1 MAAISTTFASDQGV
15 APRSSLTTRLRVALS
30 VAVFALSVLVLGI
43 EAAAAGF
50 EADEADYVATSRYF
64 GYLFLQGDVARKE
77 WGSNHWTRTQP
88 PLTRYIVGAWLSA
101 RGYDLEKLNQP
112 YVSTASSFEVNR
124 QKGRVP
130 TDDVLAS
137 ARQPMVLLGAGAIA
151 LLFLLGATLGG
162 TATGLVTAVLSL
174 SSPFVRYTLVHVW
187 AEAPLALFL
196 VLSAL
201 LAAVGL
207 KRVLAGGGVFAWGI
221 ALGVALGLASA
232 TKLTGLVGLV
242 VLPGAATLAAVWLLR
257 AGRPDAARRIIGWAT
272 VSCVVAVALFVAV
285 NPYLWRGPVAGLV
298 GMLEERRDEM
308 AFQQEQWPE
317 YAVLAWSER
326 PWLTVSGSLQVG
338 PLAETPAAAP
348 VNLPFLVVGI
358 VGTAMLLRQAG
369 PISPVGMLV
378 AWMLG
383 YVVAILVGLG
393 LTYPRYFMPTTLF
406 FLPALAL
413 GFVIAVRAVWHRAS
427 QIIVSAR
434 TQTIQPGG

>member
-1 MAAISTTFASDQGV
+1 MAAISTTIASDPGV

-30 VAVFALSVLVLGI
+30 VAVFALAVLVLGV
-43 EAAAAGF
+43 EAGAAGF

-64 GYLFLQGDVARKE
+64 GYLFLQGDVARKA

-137 ARQPMVLLGAGAIA
+137 ARQPMVLLGAGAITM
-151 LLFLLGATLGG
+151 LFLLGTTLGG
-162 TATGLVTAVLSL
+162 TATGLVTAALAL

-196 VLSAL
+196 VLAAL
-201 LAAVGL
+201 LAAIGL
-207 KRVLAGGGVFAWGI
+207 KRVLAGGSVLAWGI

-242 VLPGAATLAAVWLLR
+242 ALSGAAALAAVWLVR
-257 AGRPDAARRIIGWAT
+257 AGRSDAARRLVAWSAI
-272 VSCVVAVALFVAV
+272 SCIVAVVLFVAV
-285 NPYLWRGPVAGLV
+285 NPYLWRGPIDGVV

-317 YAVLAWSER
+317 YAVLSWTER
-326 PWLTVSGSLQVG
+326 PWLTLSGSLQVG
-338 PLAETPAAAP
+338 PLAETPAAAL
-348 VNLPFLVVGI
+348 VNLPFLVVG
-358 VGTAMLLRQAG
+358 VAGAAMLLRQGG
-369 PISPVGMLV
+369 PISPTGMLV
-378 AWMLG
+378 TWMLG
-383 YVVAILVGLG
+383 YAVAIVMGLG
-393 LTYPRYFMPTTLF
+393 LKYPRYFMPTTLL
-406 FLPALAL
+406 FLPVLAL
-413 GFVIAVRAVWHRAS
+413 GFVMAGRAVWHRAS

-434 TQTIQPGG
+434 TQKIQPGS

>member
-1 MAAISTTFASDQGV
+1 MAAISTTVAPDPSV
-15 APRSSLTTRLRVALS
+15 APRPNLTTRLRVALS
-30 VAVFALSVLVLGI
+30 VTVFALSVLVLGI

-77 WGSNHWTRTQP
+77 WDSNHWTRTQP
-88 PLTRYIVGAWLSA
+88 PLTRYIVGAWLSG

-151 LLFLLGATLGG
+151 LLFLLGAVLGG
-162 TATGLVTAVLSL
+162 TATGLVTAALAL
-174 SSPFVRYTLVHVW
+174 SSPFIRYTLVHVW

-207 KRVLAGGGVFAWGI
+207 KRVLAGGSVFAWGM
-221 ALGVALGLASA
+221 ALGLALGLASA

-242 VLPGAATLAAVWLLR
+242 VLCGAATLAAVWLLR
-257 AGRPDAARRIIGWAT
+257 AGRPDAARRSIGWAA
-272 VSCVVAVALFVAV
+272 VSCAVAVVLFVAV
-285 NPYLWRGPVAGLV
+285 NPYLWRGPVVGLV

-317 YAVLAWSER
+317 YAVLSWAER
-326 PWLTVSGSLQVG
+326 PWLTLSGSLQVG
-338 PLAETPAAAP
+338 PLAETPAAAL
-348 VNLPFLVVGI
+348 VNLPALVVGI

-369 PISPVGMLV
+369 PISPAGILV
-378 AWMLG
+378 AWTLG
-383 YVVAILVGLG
+383 YVVAIVVGLG
-393 LTYPRYFMPTTLF
+393 LKYPRYFMPTTLL
-406 FLPALAL
+406 FLPVLAL
-413 GFVIAVRAVWHRAS
+413 GFVIAVWAVWHRAAYRR
-427 QIIVSAR
+427 QR
-434 TQTIQPGG
+434 